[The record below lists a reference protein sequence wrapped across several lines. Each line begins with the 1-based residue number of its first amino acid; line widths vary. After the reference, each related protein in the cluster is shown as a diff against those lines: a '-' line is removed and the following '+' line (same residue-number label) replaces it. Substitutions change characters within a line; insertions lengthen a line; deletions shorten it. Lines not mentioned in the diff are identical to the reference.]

1 MRDQREKSSI
11 SAATFATGN
20 PNPITVHNHA
30 FDLAYDVLGRDDPK
44 AVALIQSA
52 LKRSWQRGWVARD
65 NSIRRHAQRR

>member
-11 SAATFATGN
+11 SATTFDAGN

-44 AVALIQSA
+44 AVALIEIA
-52 LKRSWQRGWVARD
+52 LKQAWQRGWVAHDGRK
-65 NSIRRHAQRR
+65 RRLAHRR